1 MVYFE
6 KNASFDRENSFF
18 LPNLTA
24 ESNEMLAFGPTKIE
38 HFRPGRE
45 QIMVRENRHRG
56 AEIGKVVPEKLAD
69 GPSPLARPGQRPSE
83 AFHDRLASVILRGD
97 LEVGSPLPSE
107 RELMRQFGVS
117 RSVVRETIISLA
129 NQGLLKTRSGYRPVV
144 SKPDYD
150 SALES
155 MDQLMAH
162 LIAEEGGVKN
172 LFDSRVFFEAALA
185 RWAALNARKEDIQD
199 LKQKLLCNRES
210 IGMRS
215 VFEATDVAFHDVLY
229 AIPHNPVYPAIH
241 RAYVDWLRKPWS
253 CIEST
258 EEIDLMMYGGHE
270 AITKAII
277 ARDPDFAEEALRRHL
292 NTAWEFVRSN
302 FDFKTGKSRNK
313 DQEQQNFSE

>member
-1 MVYFE
+1 M
-6 KNASFDRENSFF
+6 
-18 LPNLTA
+18 
-24 ESNEMLAFGPTKIE
+24 I
-38 HFRPGRE
+38 
-45 QIMVRENRHRG
+45 RENRHRIS
-56 AEIGKVVPEKLAD
+56 ESGKAAPDELTD
-69 GPSPLARPGQRPSE
+69 RPSPLARAGQRPSA

-97 LEVGSPLPSE
+97 FAVGNPLPSE

-117 RSVVRETIISLA
+117 RSVVRETIIALA
-129 NQGLLKTRSGYRPVV
+129 NKGLLKTRSGYRPVV
-144 SKPDYD
+144 SRPDYD

-210 IGMRS
+210 IGIRTD
-215 VFEATDVAFHDVLY
+215 FEATDVAFHDVLY

-258 EEIDLMMYGGHE
+258 AEIDLMMYGGHE
-270 AITKAII
+270 AISKAII
-277 ARDPDFAEEALRRHL
+277 ARDPDLAEEALRRHL

-302 FDFKTGKSRNK
+302 FDFRTGKSRNK
-313 DQEQQNFSE
+313 DKEQQNVSE

>member
-1 MVYFE
+1 V
-6 KNASFDRENSFF
+6 D
-18 LPNLTA
+18 
-24 ESNEMLAFGPTKIE
+24 
-38 HFRPGRE
+38 
-45 QIMVRENRHRG
+45 RENRHRF
-56 AEIGKVVPEKLAD
+56 AESGKATSEELAD
-69 GPSPLARPGQRPSE
+69 SSSPLARAGRRASE
-83 AFHDRLASVILRGD
+83 ALYDRLASGILRGD
-97 LEVGSPLPSE
+97 LAVGNPLPSE
-107 RELMRQFGVS
+107 RKLMRQFGVS
-117 RSVVRETIISLA
+117 RSVVRETIIALA
-129 NQGLLKTRSGYRPVV
+129 SRGLLKTRSGYRPVV
-144 SKPDYD
+144 SKPDYG

-155 MDQLMAH
+155 MDQLIAH

-185 RWAALNARKEDIQD
+185 RWAALNARKEDIED

-210 IGMRS
+210 IGVRT

-270 AITKAII
+270 AISKAII
-277 ARDPDFAEEALRRHL
+277 ARDPELAEEALRRHL

-302 FDFKTGKSRNK
+302 FDFRTGRTCNK
-313 DQEQQNFSE
+313 DNEQQSVSE

>member
-1 MVYFE
+1 M
-6 KNASFDRENSFF
+6 D
-18 LPNLTA
+18 
-24 ESNEMLAFGPTKIE
+24 
-38 HFRPGRE
+38 
-45 QIMVRENRHRG
+45 RENRHSV
-56 AEIGKVVPEKLAD
+56 AEGGKAASEKPAD
-69 GPSPLARPGQRPSE
+69 SPFPLARAGRRASE
-83 AFHDRLASVILRGD
+83 ALHDRLASVILRGD
-97 LEVGSPLPSE
+97 LAVGNPLPSE

-117 RSVVRETIISLA
+117 RSVVRETIIALA
-129 NQGLLKTRSGYRPVV
+129 SQGLLKTRSGYRPLV

-155 MDQLMAH
+155 MDQLIAH
-162 LIAEEGGVKN
+162 LIAEERGVKN

-185 RWAALNARKEDIQD
+185 RWAALNARKEDIED
-199 LKQKLLCNRES
+199 LKKKLLCNCES
-210 IGMRS
+210 IGVRT

-270 AITKAII
+270 AISNAII
-277 ARDPDFAEEALRRHL
+277 ARDPDLAEEALRRHL

-302 FDFKTGKSRNK
+302 FDFRTGKTRNK
-313 DQEQQNFSE
+313 DNEQQSVCE